1 MYRWDAERALEL
13 IERERITSFGGVP
26 TMVWQVL
33 ESPNFSK
40 RDTSSVQSIGYGGA
54 PAPPELLKRINEHF
68 PKVGAGNGYGMT
80 ETSSLAVGNGGA
92 DYQRKPD
99 SVGRPSPVND
109 IMIADDDGNEVA
121 TGELG
126 EVLMRGPNVVKGYWN
141 KPEATA
147 ETFRD
152 GWLHSGD
159 IGRVDEEGFLYI
171 VDRAKDMV
179 IRGGENIYSV
189 EIETV
194 LYEHPAVSEAA
205 VVGIPHQ
212 VLGEEVAAVVK
223 RVRGAEV
230 TEQELRDHI
239 SNRLAAYKVPV
250 RIEITDEE
258 LPRNPAGKI
267 LKRELRDKLVAN
279 A

>member
-1 MYRWDAERALEL
+1 
-13 IERERITSFGGVP
+13 
-26 TMVWQVL
+26 
-33 ESPNFSK
+33 
-40 RDTSSVQSIGYGGA
+40 
-54 PAPPELLKRINEHF
+54 
-68 PKVGAGNGYGMT
+68 
-80 ETSSLAVGNGGA
+80 
-92 DYQRKPD
+92 
-99 SVGRPSPVND
+99 
-109 IMIADDDGNEVA
+109 
-121 TGELG
+121 
-126 EVLMRGPNVVKGYWN
+126 MRGPNVVKGYWN

-194 LYEHPAVSEAA
+194 LYEHPAVSDAA

-223 RVRGAEV
+223 RVPGAEV
-230 TEQELRDHI
+230 TEQDLKDHV
-239 SNRLAAYKVPV
+239 SNRLAAFKVPV
-250 RIEITDEE
+250 RIEIIDEE

-267 LKRELRDKLVAN
+267 LKRELRDTLVAN
-279 A
+279 ASSSR